1 MMKQR
6 YSRRFLTATSLTCM
20 GLVMLVFT
28 FWGAGAAPAAAAE
41 PRMVLPETQYD
52 FGTVFEDRPLIH
64 TFKVLNQGEA
74 PLKIRKV
81 DPACSCTVAQYDR
94 TIPPGGQGEITLQIK
109 PYSVLRQFHKE
120 TRVWVNDPQL
130 PEFTLFLTG
139 VSMPFIEITPSHIVR
154 LRGAPGDKLEGQVLF
169 TSHLPGPFQ
178 ITSYRTNIPDKIDIS
193 LKPVVPGRVYLLKV
207 KNKTQNTAPYAGLI
221 ELFTTSKQRPRLIV
235 RVFGEIYL
243 PSASGQ

>member
-1 MMKQR
+1 MMMQR
-6 YSRRFLTATSLTCM
+6 YSRRFLTASSLACM

-28 FWGAGAAPAAAAE
+28 FCRAGAAAAAAE

-64 TFKVLNQGEA
+64 IFKVMNRGEA
-74 PLKIRKV
+74 PLKITKV
-81 DPACSCTVAQYDR
+81 DPACACTVAEFDR

-109 PYSVLRQFHKE
+109 PFSVLRQFHKE
-120 TRVWVNDPQL
+120 TKVWVNDPEM
-130 PEFTLFLTG
+130 PEFNLLLTG

-178 ITSYRTNIPDKIDIS
+178 ITNYRTNIPDKIDIS
-193 LKPVVPGRVYLLKV
+193 LEPVVPDRVYLLKV
-207 KNKTQNTAPYAGLI
+207 KNKSQGEKPYAGLI

-235 RVFGEIYL
+235 RVFGEFYL
-243 PSASGQ
+243 PSASGR